1 MLTKNEEFRGH
12 GRICERCGRFFHV
25 SISDTETELC
35 PKCQEKVYK
44 ELGGDY

>member
-12 GRICERCGRFFHV
+12 GRICERCGKQFHV
-25 SISDTETELC
+25 SLENIEIELC
-35 PKCQEKVYK
+35 LQCQEKAYK